1 MQEVDSKF
9 ERLQTIL
16 REEGDK
22 KKKIEQKLTYFNN
35 LEGEVRKLMEKVDT
49 MRKSYL
55 RKLMKKK
62 KQQNLIIYFHFK
74 HWKPS
79 KVLFKK
85 V

>member
-9 ERLQTIL
+9 ERLQKIL

-55 RKLMKKK
+55 RK
-62 KQQNLIIYFHFK
+62 
-74 HWKPS
+74 
-79 KVLFKK
+79 
-85 V
+85 